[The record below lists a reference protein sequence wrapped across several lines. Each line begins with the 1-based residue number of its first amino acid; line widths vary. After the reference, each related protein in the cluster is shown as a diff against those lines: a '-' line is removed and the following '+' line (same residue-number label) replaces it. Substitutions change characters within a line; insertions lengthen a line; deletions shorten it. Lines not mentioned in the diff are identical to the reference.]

1 MLFQSIRDA
10 PLENLWGGGGVVGLA
25 KYKTNIRAR
34 ESNSC
39 TPINPKKYSCYDLKK
54 IHTSNLMTKK
64 NSCGSKIP
72 HPPPAPHNFSNGLSL
87 KQYLLVST
95 SFFQFYS
102 LTQLLPLK
110 AWFPYHRYNRCD
122 RWQKKKFS
130 DRNHHSDNMETSL
143 PAIAATTITKIEL
156 FISAIA
162 GKCFPYNRYDRCD
175 RWTFYSQQSQPP
187 PQQS

>member
-10 PLENLWGGGGVVGLA
+10 PWENLWGGGGVVGLA

-34 ESNSC
+34 ENNSC

-72 HPPPAPHNFSNGLSL
+72 HPPPTLHNFSNGLSL

-122 RWQKKKFS
+122 RWQKKG
-130 DRNHHSDNMETSL
+130 
-143 PAIAATTITKIEL
+143 
-156 FISAIA
+156 SAIA
-162 GKCFPYNRYDRCD
+162 TIIAIIWKPLSSDRSD
-175 RWTFYSQQSQPP
+175 NDH
-187 PQQS
+187 